1 MCIAKKKKFCCV
13 TLLPIMTQATLQ
25 SIYDRPYEIF
35 KTDGEFFNKL
45 VKSFIDPLAKKY
57 SVLDEIYIDGLD
69 SSQVFGQTKMV
80 LDGVGEELLGSI
92 IPEIQGMVRDEEEEE
107 EEEEDTQEEE
117 EPPAEEEEVEEVEE
131 VEEELEQEEQPEDE
145 ESQVESEEEQPEEE
159 EDAEPIHKDAFGLND
174 GFFDIDEFNK
184 QVLAMENDN
193 NDDEIDYFDSLS
205 GDDDE
210 MDYYND
216 FYDKPGKFKQQVPEK
231 EEFEEDDYDN
241 AVNSAMLDL
250 FAEEEPQSKESLSS
264 FEKQQKSIQAE
275 IARLEAELV
284 ADKKWTMKG
293 EITSKDRPQE
303 SLLEE
308 TEIAFDRTSKP
319 VPVIT
324 EESTQTLEDLIRKR
338 IKEDDFNDLPRR
350 IITDIS
356 KFHKT
361 PRAEVSE
368 QKSSKSLAELYE
380 DEYNHVDAQQESI
393 NEEVKKQHDEIS
405 ELFTK
410 VTHKLDALCSAHFIP
425 KPHQAKTIDIKVTD
439 SISMEDAQ
447 PLHVSNESRLAPQ
460 EIYKIG
466 DDEAKGD
473 GVKGKS
479 QVQLKSGLSYSK
491 DELSREDKQRLRRAS
506 KRKKAKTFNQ
516 RQETKRQKKDGV
528 VDTLAGAKNLTVIGN
543 KGEMRDIKGNLKRAS
558 GPQSSNSFKL

>member
-1 MCIAKKKKFCCV
+1 
-13 TLLPIMTQATLQ
+13 MTQATLQ
-25 SIYDRPYEIF
+25 TIYDRPYEIF

-80 LDGVGEELLGSI
+80 LDGVGEELLGSV

-107 EEEEDTQEEE
+107 EEEENTQEEE
-117 EPPAEEEEVEEVEE
+117 EPPAEEEELEE

-145 ESQVESEEEQPEEE
+145 EPQVELEEEQPEEE

-250 FAEEEPQSKESLSS
+250 FAEEEPQPKESLSS

-528 VDTLAGAKNLTVIGN
+528 VDTLAGAKNLTVIGH
-543 KGEMRDIKGNLKRAS
+543 KGEMRDIKGNLKKAS

>member
-1 MCIAKKKKFCCV
+1 
-13 TLLPIMTQATLQ
+13 MTQATLQ
-25 SIYDRPYEIF
+25 TIYDRPYEIF

-80 LDGVGEELLGSI
+80 LDGVGEELLGSV

-107 EEEEDTQEEE
+107 EDEEDTQEEE
-117 EPPAEEEEVEEVEE
+117 EPPAEEKEVEE
-131 VEEELEQEEQPEDE
+131 VEEELEEEEQPEDE

-250 FAEEEPQSKESLSS
+250 FAEEEPQPKESLSS

-528 VDTLAGAKNLTVIGN
+528 VDTLAGAKNLTVIGH
-543 KGEMRDIKGNLKRAS
+543 KGEMRDIKGNLKKAS